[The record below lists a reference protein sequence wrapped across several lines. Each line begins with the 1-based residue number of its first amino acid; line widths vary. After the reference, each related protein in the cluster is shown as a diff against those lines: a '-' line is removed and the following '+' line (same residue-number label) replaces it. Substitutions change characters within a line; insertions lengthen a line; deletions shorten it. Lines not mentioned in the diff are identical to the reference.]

1 MKSTTFRYLLERF
14 LRWCS
19 AAHGMLCS
27 AAQGEMRSAVQ
38 GTVCRAALLFVLL
51 FMAVPAS
58 LPLLAQQR
66 DSTALD
72 PSAWKRRPKVAYVL
86 SGGGA
91 KGAVHIGALKVLEE
105 EGVTPDLIVGTS
117 IGGIIGGLYAL
128 GYNAAQLDSI
138 VSSADWPQLIS
149 DLQTRKSI
157 AYSNKKQEELYIFN
171 IPFNINKEK

>member
-1 MKSTTFRYLLERF
+1 
-14 LRWCS
+14 
-19 AAHGMLCS
+19 
-27 AAQGEMRSAVQ
+27 MRSAVQ
-38 GTVCRAALLFVLL
+38 GTVCRAALLLVLL
-51 FMAVPAS
+51 FMAVLAS

-117 IGGIIGGLYAL
+117 IGGIIGGL
-128 GYNAAQLDSI
+128 
-138 VSSADWPQLIS
+138 
-149 DLQTRKSI
+149 
-157 AYSNKKQEELYIFN
+157 
-171 IPFNINKEK
+171 